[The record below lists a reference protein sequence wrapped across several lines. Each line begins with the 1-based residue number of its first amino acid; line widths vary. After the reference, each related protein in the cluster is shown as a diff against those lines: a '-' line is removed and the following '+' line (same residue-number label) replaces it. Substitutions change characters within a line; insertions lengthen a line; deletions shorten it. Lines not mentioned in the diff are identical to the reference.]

1 MGHWSG
7 FTHHGRTVKLNSG
20 IMLGGAVVRVLV
32 ILAARSLVMLPCWTH
47 VGTQA
52 VPALQSVPREPE
64 APPRVDPAA
73 AAANLPN
80 QRLEYIEMNGYP
92 EEEQDGEED
101 SSYTSDV
108 DLGQGGTRVDPR
120 GSWLSFVQHS
130 SRLSEGSSNSKKCE
144 KKKKKKRER
153 EDPGNSRKLSEVV
166 PTGLVGPQGPP
177 GPPGPPGTQLSKEE
191 LLEEFRDLIKEAAER
206 RAQIIVQEKC
216 PSCVANTSQVWLLTV
231 NDDILMPHL
240 PIAFHCKLRGGVDV
254 PKKSLIEVS
263 NFQTPFSDGSFRR
276 GDGMDVRSGRF
287 TAPRAAIYQFSAN
300 LHIHHPVSSKRIEEL
315 RHRDNLRLL
324 ICINSLCQRHTSLEY
339 ISGLESNSRVFTV
352 NLSGLL
358 QLEAGQY
365 ASIYVDNSSVQ
376 RITVQAGSD
385 FTGLLMGV

>member
-1 MGHWSG
+1 MGHRSG
-7 FTHHGRTVKLNSG
+7 FPNR
-20 IMLGGAVVRVLV
+20 GGAVRPNSGVMLAGATVRLLV
-32 ILAARSLVMLPCWTH
+32 ILVAHSLVLLPCWA

-52 VPALQSVPREPE
+52 VRTQPVPGEPQ
-64 APPRVDPAA
+64 APPGVEPP
-73 AAANLPN
+73 ANLPD
-80 QRLEYIEMNGYP
+80 QGLEYIEMNGYP
-92 EEEQDGEED
+92 EGGEGEDGD
-101 SSYTSDV
+101 SASYTSIV
-108 DLGQGGTRVDPR
+108 DTGEGGTRVDPR

-130 SRLSEGSSNSKKCE
+130 SRLSEGSNKKCE
-144 KKKKKKRER
+144 KKKKKKKER
-153 EDPGNSRKLSEVV
+153 GELGNPRKLSEVV

-177 GPPGPPGTQLSKEE
+177 GPPGPPGAQVSKEE

-206 RAQIIVQEKC
+206 RAQIIIQEKC
-216 PSCVANTSQVWLLTV
+216 PTCSVENTTQMWLPTV
-231 NDDILMPHL
+231 HDDILMPHL

-254 PKKSLIEVS
+254 PKKSLIEIA

-287 TAPRAAIYQFSAN
+287 TAPRSAIYQFSAN
-300 LHIHHPVSSKRIEEL
+300 LHIHHPVSSKRVEEL
-315 RHRDNLRLL
+315 RHRDNVRLL

-365 ASIYVDNSSVQ
+365 ASIYVDNSSVR